1 MAVRLVIGM
10 FGSRGGRFMT
20 SGSPGSTVMMTTPGT
35 VAKKSRYS
43 TIVGVSATPWLM
55 LNTLAAT
62 NSITSLDLSR
72 VWQGWPPV
80 DGGQDFDHGFCSVSR
95 GGDRLSRRWRRVP
108 RTGYFTPGRRGCRD
122 RVRAGSAGA
131 WWSASLR

>member
-62 NSITSLDLSR
+62 NR
-72 VWQGWPPV
+72 A
-80 DGGQDFDHGFCSVSR
+80 SR
-95 GGDRLSRRWRRVP
+95 G
-108 RTGYFTPGRRGCRD
+108 
-122 RVRAGSAGA
+122 
-131 WWSASLR
+131 